1 MPIEKRERT
10 LRDYFGDV
18 TAFHR
23 LRFDGMRFM
32 LMHFNALWTLVQDG
46 HVRSDHI
53 PSIEVFDYRE
63 YAENSFQEMRVTM
76 DERSIEK

>member
-1 MPIEKRERT
+1 
-10 LRDYFGDV
+10 L
-18 TAFHR
+18 
-23 LRFDGMRFM
+23 